1 MTKDRKPDPATPA
14 AKSGESS
21 GRLRDSKGISL
32 LVVDGIYDGMATGDA
47 ASTVTIGRG
56 PGNTIEVPLDR
67 QVSTDH
73 CVVRFSSDV
82 GCWTAEDRGSTNGTW
97 FEGRRIDT
105 PIELSFGNEF
115 IIGSGP
121 AAWTAAIYAARAQLD
136 PFVIEGSFHRTMV
149 PGGQL
154 MFTTE
159 VENYPGF
166 PDGITGQAM
175 MEGFKQQAQ
184 RFGTRSEME
193 DVVRVDFSGHP
204 HRLWTSGDDEYE
216 ADAVIVATGANA
228 RWMDVPGEERLAQS
242 GGGVS
247 ACAVCDGALPHFR
260 DQVIAIVGGG
270 DSALEDALYM
280 TKFASDVVVIHR
292 RDELRASKIM
302 QDRAF
307 ENPKIRFLWN
317 TVVTEVIG
325 DDVVERLRLANRATG
340 EASELEVGGL
350 FVAIGHDPNTAFL
363 AGQIELE
370 ESGYIRA
377 PTSWRTATSA
387 AGVFAAGDAM
397 DDFYRQAITA
407 AGTGCMAAL
416 EAERWLS
423 HP

>member
-1 MTKDRKPDPATPA
+1 MSERKKET
-14 AKSGESS
+14 
-21 GRLRDSKGISL
+21 LI
-32 LVVDGIYDGMATGDA
+32 
-47 ASTVTIGRG
+47 
-56 PGNTIEVPLDR
+56 
-67 QVSTDH
+67 
-73 CVVRFSSDV
+73 
-82 GCWTAEDRGSTNGTW
+82 
-97 FEGRRIDT
+97 
-105 PIELSFGNEF
+105 

-184 RFGTRSEME
+184 RFGTRSVME
-193 DVVRVDFSGHP
+193 DVVRVDFTGHP
-204 HRLWTSGDDEYE
+204 HLLWTSGDEEYE

-302 QDRAF
+302 QERAF
-307 ENPKIRFLWN
+307 ENPKIRFLWD
-317 TVVTEVIG
+317 TVVTEVVG
-325 DDVVERLRLANRATG
+325 EEVVERLLLSNRATG

-350 FVAIGHDPNTAFL
+350 FVAIGHEPNTAFL

-370 ESGYIRA
+370 DSGYIRT
-377 PTSWRTATSA
+377 PTSWRTETTA

-397 DDFYRQAITA
+397 DDYYRQAVTA

-423 HP
+423 HR